1 MSFRIDF
8 NSLVNDFPDAR
19 SRETNGQRRGIFSLL
34 FFFSRCNSEHERLSE
49 ELIVIC
55 EGGEYE
61 RRICSRVDDTRKIK
75 EKELRETRRH
85 FHDEELALLFPLNCV
100 TGRVPRVLS
109 RLF

>member
-55 EGGEYE
+55 EGGGSMNAVYAAAWT
-61 RRICSRVDDTRKIK
+61 TR
-75 EKELRETRRH
+75 
-85 FHDEELALLFPLNCV
+85 
-100 TGRVPRVLS
+100 GR
-109 RLF
+109 